1 MVDELMRIVQ
11 PRYENAVEF
20 ALTNRV
26 VLARSE
32 SGIGVDIGL
41 AAFPYEQAAFR
52 RLQRVEFRDGLTLP
66 IVGPEDLLVMKV
78 FAGRPHDWF
87 DVRGLLIRQF
97 GKLDWSIVEG
107 VLPGLLELIEE
118 PERFDR
124 LIAERDQI
132 EAEFG

>member
-132 EAEFG
+132 AAEFG